1 MKKMC
6 LIIVAIVMCLTLI
19 FGHCACGFLGG
30 SSSAFSKDEKYT
42 YRYSS
47 GSYYG
52 NLTVNFTQKQ
62 FEYEG
67 YTIYGSSSAFLLDP
81 VMSCSGG
88 FYSDNYSQ
96 SGMDRYRAAQLTPT
110 FYIWV
115 AQDKSYVLI
124 GGLRFNRS

>member
-1 MKKMC
+1 MKKVC
-6 LIIVAIVMCLTLI
+6 LTIVAIVMCLALI
-19 FGHCACGFLGG
+19 FGLCACGFLGG

-67 YTIYGSSSAFLLDP
+67 YTIYGSGSAFLLDP

-115 AQDKSYVLI
+115 AQDKSYI
-124 GGLRFNRS
+124 YIAGLYFYRS

>member
-1 MKKMC
+1 MIPAITC
-6 LIIVAIVMCLTLI
+6 LIIVAIVMCLTLTVG
-19 FGHCACGFLGG
+19 FCACGFSGG

-88 FYSDNYSQ
+88 FLATTI
-96 SGMDRYRAAQLTPT
+96 RKAAWIATAPH
-110 FYIWV
+110 
-115 AQDKSYVLI
+115 
-124 GGLRFNRS
+124 N

>member
-1 MKKMC
+1 MKKIC
-6 LIIVAIVMCLTLI
+6 SIIVALVMCVTLTIGL
-19 FGHCACGFLGG
+19 CACGFLGG
-30 SSSAFSKDEKYT
+30 LSSAFSKDEKYT

-67 YTIYGSSSAFLLDP
+67 YTIYGSSSAILLDP

-115 AQDKSYVLI
+115 AQDKSYI
-124 GGLRFNRS
+124 YIAGLYFYRS